1 MPTTT
6 RLANMVKIDRSY
18 TTIMI
23 NDFKDI
29 DELETLYFLIKDLLK
44 E

>member
-1 MPTTT
+1 
-6 RLANMVKIDRSY
+6 MVKIDRSY

-23 NDFKDI
+23 NNFKDI

>member
-1 MPTTT
+1 
-6 RLANMVKIDRSY
+6 MVKIDKSY

-29 DELETLYFLIKDLLK
+29 DELETLYFLIKDML
-44 E
+44 EDNHANANRP